1 MQCTS
6 QSRRPDQQADAQT
19 SPVMQRH
26 LAVTSH
32 ETAHPKDTYR
42 NTSELHNHQLM
53 WAEIL
58 RISNNTIPNFSSQ
71 GGKAT
76 PTNLTTASYEL
87 KMAQQ

>member
-1 MQCTS
+1 
-6 QSRRPDQQADAQT
+6 
-19 SPVMQRH
+19 
-26 LAVTSH
+26 
-32 ETAHPKDTYR
+32 
-42 NTSELHNHQLM
+42 M